1 VTAFKITSY
10 MVVVGAIV
18 SEPVT
23 VGVAVGESET
33 EVEGSPVVDELV
45 SVGDLVV
52 VGAIVGEPVL

>member
-1 VTAFKITSY
+1 
-10 MVVVGAIV
+10 MHAIV

-23 VGVAVGESET
+23 VGVAVGESEA

-45 SVGDLVV
+45 SVGELVVV

>member
-1 VTAFKITSY
+1 

-33 EVEGSPVVDELV
+33 QVEGSPVVEMNLLV
-45 SVGDLVV
+45 LVNLLLLV
-52 VGAIVGEPVL
+52 QSLVNLFYSCGW